1 MAYPPSS
8 LGYHAANEMQ
18 QADAN
23 LKVLSFWLDFGRN
36 INRKETD
43 SHSRKKENVNMSS
56 LAKLTIKTV
65 SRQAKLSPVEARRNK
80 LLAGIEEQLKV
91 VEASLRGEEY
101 TSTLSRWAKN
111 DAGEKVRM
119 QRQKVVRSWF
129 FAQDGGF
136 YVQCKYGAKAIALSK
151 DGNAVFVKQL
161 SDVKPVLETLRSATT
176 NGELDAS
183 LDMTIKAPKNLNKLA
198 S

>member
-1 MAYPPSS
+1 
-8 LGYHAANEMQ
+8 
-18 QADAN
+18 
-23 LKVLSFWLDFGRN
+23 
-36 INRKETD
+36 
-43 SHSRKKENVNMSS
+43 MSS

-136 YVQCKYGAKAIALSK
+136 YVQCKYGSKAIALSK
-151 DGNAVFVKQL
+151 DGNAIFVKQL
-161 SDVKPVLETLRSATT
+161 SDVKPVLEALRTATE
-176 NGELDAS
+176 NGELDAYVAMA
-183 LDMTIKAPKNLNKLA
+183 LNPPKNQDK
-198 S
+198 SG